1 MQITDEELNSMYLW
15 WLEHYTA
22 HGEKHYSDTPDWKIA
37 EIYFNEIVSRV
48 LQDLPEMDDEEE
60 EAIIEKLGNL

>member
-22 HGEKHYSDTPDWKIA
+22 HGEKHHADTPESKIV
-37 EIYFNEIVSRV
+37 EIYFDKIVERI
-48 LQDLPEMDDEEE
+48 LEDLPEMDDEQEE
-60 EAIIEKLGNL
+60 VLIEKLSNL